1 MSPDPYELSRELET
15 KASEAERRGE
25 VGTALKLW
33 GEYARR
39 KEEKGSY
46 FLASYG
52 KYRESRLLEGEG
64 RLEGAAR
71 GYAEAAELA
80 GKGERGLELFSFLM
94 LESARCW
101 SLAGKAQEEGR
112 TYELLAER
120 AEGAGEFFR
129 AAEAWERAAAVGA
142 GGYERAGRAWLRCAE
157 AHRERGDLGDAL
169 WGLRRARRCFERA
182 GRRDLLEGVEERERR
197 WSR

>member
-1 MSPDPYELSRELET
+1 MSSDPYELSRELEAR
-15 KASEAERRGE
+15 ASEAERRGE
-25 VGTALKLW
+25 VGTALELW
-33 GEYARR
+33 REYAEL
-39 KEEKGSY
+39 KGKKGSY

-52 KYRESRLLEGEG
+52 RYRESRLLEGEG
-64 RLEGAAR
+64 RLEEAAR
-71 GYAEAAELA
+71 GYEEAAELA
-80 GKGERGLELFSFLM
+80 ARGGGDLGLFHFLM

-101 SLAGKAQEEGR
+101 SLSGRPQEEGR
-112 TYELLAER
+112 AYELLAGR

-129 AAEAWERAAAVGA
+129 AAEAWERAAEA
-142 GGYERAGRAWLRCAE
+142 GTVGYERAGRAWLRCAE

-182 GRRDLLEGVEERERR
+182 GRRDLLEEVEERERR